1 MKIMIT
7 ETLITLFH
15 RDLSK
20 LKTELE
26 QYTDEA
32 TIWKV
37 DKGIANSA
45 GNLTL
50 HLIGNLKHFIGT
62 VLGSS
67 GYVRQ
72 RELEFSLKNIP
83 RIELLQQLDETIAVI
98 GQVLPN
104 LKTED
109 LQNEYPV
116 QVFGKPMTTEY
127 FLIHLATHLGYHLGQ
142 VNYHRRL
149 LG

>member
-1 MKIMIT
+1 MIT

-15 RDLSK
+15 RDLTK
-20 LKTELE
+20 LKSELE
-26 QYTDEA
+26 LYTDES

-37 DKGIANSA
+37 DKEIANSA

-62 VLGSS
+62 VLGKS
-67 GYVRQ
+67 GYIRQ
-72 RELEFSLKNIP
+72 RDLEFSLKNIP
-83 RIELLQQLDETIAVI
+83 RIELLKQLDETIEVI
-98 GQVLPN
+98 GYVLPN

-109 LQNEYPV
+109 LQLEYPV
-116 QVFGKPMTTEY
+116 EVFGKPMTTEY